1 MNLLNKI
8 RYKSFWLLD
17 SLKGGHLK
25 KDLNGI
31 SNSFQISSFSLLQ
44 NQNAP
49 ILKKLLD
56 TVVNTSEFYNKYKL
70 YKSLDDFPVIN
81 KLTIKENFDTINI
94 VPKNSKDIVKVSSS
108 GSTGIPFQI
117 YWTKMK
123 ARRNKA
129 DVIFYANSA
138 GYTIGD
144 QLLFV
149 RLWTKKYRKPIFI
162 KKALNLVQVD
172 IESLTDKNIA
182 AFISKI
188 KSKKY
193 PKSFIGYPSGFEKIC
208 NYLDKVKSPP
218 LDCNIQSIIATSE
231 TLYDNVREKMAYY
244 FKAPVVSRYSNEE
257 NGIISQQMIGDKF
270 YTVNWASFYVEIFD
284 INEDKPLKYG
294 ELGRVVVTDLYN
306 LATPMIRYDTGDL
319 GRFCNFEND
328 KIPKLKDVVGRR
340 KDVLYNTK
348 GEIVSPFI
356 IHTNLYNYPELNQFQ
371 IIQKSKYDY
380 IFKINCK
387 SKFEKEDEFT
397 SIFKSYL
404 GPDANILIEY
414 TNEIPLL
421 SSGKRRIIVNLYKP

>member
-1 MNLLNKI
+1 MNWMNKL
-8 RYKSFWLLD
+8 RYNGFWLLD
-17 SLKGGHLK
+17 RLKGGPLK
-25 KDLNGI
+25 KDLNDI
-31 SNSFQISSFSLLQ
+31 SNSFQMSSFSVLQ
-44 NQNAP
+44 NQKAP

-56 TVVNTSEFYNKYKL
+56 TVVNASEFYHKYKS
-70 YKSLDDFPVIN
+70 YKSLDDFPIIN

-94 VPKNSKDIVKVSSS
+94 LPNTSKDIVKVSSS
-108 GSTGIPFQI
+108 GSTGIPFSI
-117 YWTKMK
+117 YWTKKK
-123 ARRNKA
+123 AIRNKA

-149 RLWTKKYRKPIFI
+149 RLWSKKYRKHFFI

-182 AFISKI
+182 TFIANI
-188 KSKKY
+188 KSEKH
-193 PKSFIGYPSGFEKIC
+193 PKGFIGYPSGFEKIC
-208 NYLDKVKSPP
+208 NYLDKIKSPP

-257 NGIISQQMIGDKF
+257 NGIISQQMIGDKY
-270 YTVNWASFYVEIFD
+270 YTINWSSFYVEIFD
-284 INEDKPLKYG
+284 INEDKPLNHG
-294 ELGRVVVTDLYN
+294 ELGRIIVTDLYN

-328 KIPKLKDVVGRR
+328 KIPKLEDVVGRS
-340 KDVLYNTK
+340 KDILYNTN

-356 IHTNLYNYPELNQFQ
+356 IHTHLYNYPELNQFQ
-371 IIQKSKYDY
+371 IIQKDKYDY
-380 IFKINCK
+380 IFKINCT
-387 SKFEKEDEFT
+387 SKFKKEDEFT
-397 SIFKSYL
+397 SLFKSYL
-404 GPDANILIEY
+404 GSDANILIEY